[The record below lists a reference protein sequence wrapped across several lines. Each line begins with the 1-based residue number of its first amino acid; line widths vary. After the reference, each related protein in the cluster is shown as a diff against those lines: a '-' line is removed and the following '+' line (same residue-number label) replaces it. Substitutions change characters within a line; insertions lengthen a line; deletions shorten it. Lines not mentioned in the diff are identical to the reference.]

1 MSVVEGNLLSLA
13 VDEAHQALRA
23 GAHVW
28 LCDGGEVLSAGER
41 EQYLALLSAEELAR
55 YRRFVF
61 EQDGNRFLTAHA
73 LLRKVL
79 SRYSNTPPQQWRF
92 ESNAHGRPSLAG
104 RAGLYFNLSH
114 TQGLCACM
122 VSAEPLCG
130 VDVENIQRRN
140 RLPGV
145 AQRMFAESE
154 LQQLRGCDDA
164 AYRLRFFQYWTL
176 REAYVK
182 ALGTGLSASSRQFWF
197 ELQDAEREQWRARL
211 CFDEA
216 APQHAAGDWRFYGLR
231 ATPGHVV
238 AVALGDHPD
247 DARVQF
253 QQVDL
258 WRF

>member
-1 MSVVEGNLLSLA
+1 MNVVQADLLSLA
-13 VDEAHQALRA
+13 VEQACRDLQA

-28 LCDGGEVLSAGER
+28 LCDGGEALTAGER
-41 EQYLALLSAEELAR
+41 EQCLALLSADELAR

-92 ESNAHGRPSLAG
+92 EINAHGRPALAG
-104 RAGLYFNLSH
+104 RSGLYFNLSH
-114 TQGLCACM
+114 TQGLCACV
-122 VSAEPLCG
+122 VSATPLCG
-130 VDVENIQRRN
+130 VDVENMQRRN

-197 ELQDAEREQWRARL
+197 ELQGAEREQWGARL

-216 APQHAAGDWRFYGLR
+216 PPKHAAADWRFYGWR
-231 ATPGHVV
+231 AMPGHVA
-238 AVALGDHPD
+238 AVALGDH
-247 DARVQF
+247 AGEAQVRF

-258 WRF
+258 RRL

>member
-13 VDEAHQALRA
+13 VDEARQDLQA

-28 LCDGGEVLSAGER
+28 LCDGGEALSAEER
-41 EQYLALLSAEELAR
+41 ERCLALLSAEELAR

-79 SRYSNTPPQQWRF
+79 SRYRNTPPQQWRF
-92 ESNAHGRPSLAG
+92 ERNAHGRPSLAG
-104 RAGLYFNLSH
+104 RSGLYFNLSH
-114 TQGLCACM
+114 AQGLCACV
-122 VSAEPLCG
+122 VSATPLCG
-130 VDVENIQRRN
+130 VDVENMQRRN

-197 ELQDAEREQWRARL
+197 DVQGAECEQWGARL

-216 APQHAAGDWRFYGLR
+216 APQHVSTDWRFYGWR
-231 ATPGHVV
+231 ATPGHVA
-238 AVALGDHPD
+238 AVALGDRAG
-247 DARVQF
+247 DAQVLY

-258 WRF
+258 QQL

>member
-1 MSVVEGNLLSLA
+1 MSVDEGNLLSLA
-13 VDEAHQALRA
+13 VGEACQDLQA

-28 LCDGGEVLSAGER
+28 LCDGGEALSIEEH

-92 ESNAHGRPSLAG
+92 ERNAHGRPSLAG

-114 TQGLCACM
+114 TQGLCACV
-122 VSAEPLCG
+122 VSAAPLCG
-130 VDVENIQRRN
+130 VDVENMQRRN

-145 AQRMFAESE
+145 AQRMFAGAEW
-154 LQQLRGCDDA
+154 QQLQGRDGA

-197 ELQDAEREQWRARL
+197 DVRGAECERWSARL

-216 APQHAAGDWRFYGLR
+216 PPQHAVADWRFYGWR
-231 ATPGHVV
+231 PTPGYVL
-238 AVALGDHPD
+238 AVALGDHAG
-247 DARVQF
+247 DARVRC

-258 WRF
+258 RQL

>member
-1 MSVVEGNLLSLA
+1 MSVAEADLLSLG
-13 VDEAHQALRA
+13 VEEACQGLQA

-28 LCDGGEVLSAGER
+28 LCDGGETLTTGGR
-41 EQYLALLSAEELAR
+41 EQRLALLPADELAR

-79 SRYSNTPPQQWRF
+79 SRYRNTPPQQWRF
-92 ESNAHGRPSLAG
+92 ESNTHGRPSLAG
-104 RAGLYFNLSH
+104 QTGLYFNLSH
-114 TQGLCACM
+114 TQGLCACV
-122 VSAEPLCG
+122 VSAAPLCG
-130 VDVENIQRRN
+130 VDAENTQRRN

-145 AQRMFAESE
+145 AQRMFAEAE
-154 LQQLRGCDDA
+154 WRRLQGCDDA

-182 ALGTGLSASSRQFWF
+182 ALGTGLSASSRQLWF
-197 ELQDAEREQWRARL
+197 ELQDAEREQWQARL

-216 APQHAAGDWRFYGLR
+216 APAQAPADWRFYGWR

-238 AVALGDHPD
+238 AVALGDHAR
-247 DARVQF
+247 DAQVLY

-258 WRF
+258 QRF

>member
-13 VDEAHQALRA
+13 VDDACQDLQA

-28 LCDGGEVLSAGER
+28 LCDGGEALTAEER
-41 EQYLALLSAEELAR
+41 DQYLAMLSAEERTR

-79 SRYSNTPPQQWRF
+79 SRYRNTPPQQWRF
-92 ESNAHGRPSLAG
+92 ESNAHGRPSLVG
-104 RAGLYFNLSH
+104 QTGLYFNLSH
-114 TQGLCACM
+114 TQGLCACV
-122 VSAEPLCG
+122 VSAAPLCG
-130 VDVENIQRRN
+130 VDVENMQRRN
-140 RLPGV
+140 RLAGV
-145 AQRMFAESE
+145 AQRMFAEAE
-154 LQQLRGCDDA
+154 CQQLQGCDDA
-164 AYRLRFFQYWTL
+164 AHRLRFFQYWTL

-197 ELQDAEREQWRARL
+197 ELQGAERERWGARL

-216 APQHAAGDWRFYGLR
+216 TPQRAAGDWRFYGWR

-238 AVALGDHPD
+238 AVALGDHAS
-247 DARVQF
+247 DARVVF

-258 WRF
+258 QQL

>member
-1 MSVVEGNLLSLA
+1 MSVVEDNLLSLA
-13 VDEAHQALRA
+13 VDEARQDLQA

-28 LCDGGEVLSAGER
+28 LCDGGETMSTA
-41 EQYLALLSAEELAR
+41 EQEQCLALLSAEELAR

-61 EQDGNRFLTAHA
+61 EQDGNRFLTAHT

-79 SRYSNTPPQQWRF
+79 SRYHNTPPQQWRF
-92 ESNAHGRPSLAG
+92 ENNAHGRPSLVG

-114 TQGLCACM
+114 TQGLCACV
-122 VSAEPLCG
+122 VSAAPLCG
-130 VDVENIQRRN
+130 VDVENTQRRN

-145 AQRMFAESE
+145 AQRMFAEAE

-197 ELQDAEREQWRARL
+197 ELLDAEREPWRARL

-216 APQHAAGDWRFYGLR
+216 PPQHVSSDWRFYGWW
-231 ATPGHVV
+231 ATSGHVV
-238 AVALGDHPD
+238 AVALGGH
-247 DARVQF
+247 AGNAQVLY

-258 WRF
+258 QQL